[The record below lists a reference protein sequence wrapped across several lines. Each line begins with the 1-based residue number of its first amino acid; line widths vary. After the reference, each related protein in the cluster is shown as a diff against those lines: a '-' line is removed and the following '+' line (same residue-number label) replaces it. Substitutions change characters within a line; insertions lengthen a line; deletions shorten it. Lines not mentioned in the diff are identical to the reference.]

1 MSGKAGFSRRVAA
14 VSVAT
19 VVAAA
24 IGAWLL
30 HGPKAHALNVA
41 DTVVLA
47 DFDNETGDTVFD
59 DTLKQA
65 LSISLRQ
72 SPFLNIVSEEK
83 VGATLKLMTRPA
95 DTPIT
100 AEVARDVCERANSKA
115 YIAGLIARLGN
126 QYVIGLNAVN
136 CRTGE
141 MLAQQQSKAAGKERV
156 LDALGDAAV
165 KLRGELG
172 ESLSTVEKFAT
183 PLADATTSSLDA
195 LKAYSQGVIK
205 DRQNDSESLPFFKRA
220 IELDPNFASAY
231 EGLGT
236 SFYNLG
242 ESGLARDNF
251 TKPFNSMRER
261 ASANASSSRRGTTKW

>member
-1 MSGKAGFSRRVAA
+1 HDLGEAEVKHKQRVHLFNLWSAETGNRERPSKLRLARKSRIKTIAAAVFTAVVVAA
-14 VSVAT
+14 V
-19 VVAAA
+19 
-24 IGAWLL
+24 IGARLL
-30 HGPKAHALNVA
+30 YGPKAHALNAA

-47 DFDNETGDTVFD
+47 DFDNKSGDAVFD

-100 AEVARDVCERANSKA
+100 PQVARDVCERANSKA

-141 MLAQQQSKAAGKERV
+141 MLAQQQSKAAGKEKV
-156 LDALGDAAV
+156 L
-165 KLRGELG
+165 
-172 ESLSTVEKFAT
+172 
-183 PLADATTSSLDA
+183 
-195 LKAYSQGVIK
+195 
-205 DRQNDSESLPFFKRA
+205 
-220 IELDPNFASAY
+220 
-231 EGLGT
+231 
-236 SFYNLG
+236 
-242 ESGLARDNF
+242 
-251 TKPFNSMRER
+251 
-261 ASANASSSRRGTTKW
+261 